1 MDTNLI
7 VPNAEGEQFIEEVA
21 LGYIEAIDFTENR
34 NDEFPDHGCI
44 EPTYESAT
52 VAAKICRAFLLSVW
66 CTALDYWKVHGVT
79 PNRIGHDL
87 WLTSQGHGAGFW
99 DRGVD
104 VESEKILT
112 DASKAFANIYI
123 WPTEAGSA
131 KFVIDGFED

>member
-7 VPNAEGEQFIEEVA
+7 VPNAEGELFIEDVTT
-21 LGYIEAIDFTENR
+21 GYIDAIDFTENR

-44 EPTYESAT
+44 FPTEEAKT

-66 CTALDYWKVHGVT
+66 CTALNYWKVHGVS
-79 PNRIGHDL
+79 PERIGHDI

-99 DRGVD
+99 DRNID

-112 DASKAFANIYI
+112 DASKAFCHVLV
-123 WPTEAGSA
+123 WPKEAGSA
-131 KFVIDGFED
+131 EFVIDGYED